1 MNIELELKKEGIEVT
16 KELDSITTYNIIK
29 NVVTKI
35 INTFPEYG
43 LEANDLISRLS
54 NVRMYK
60 AKRPEGM
67 SEANYY
73 YKNTSIYFNNNIPNE
88 DLDEFAVHECIHFLQ
103 EVKDK
108 KGNLVRMGLS
118 DYKDSKVTG
127 EGLNEASVQL
137 MASYANGM
145 EKEYVKYYGINFET
159 ISPSYYPLEC
169 CLVNQLAYLIGE
181 DTLFE
186 STINSNDKFK
196 NKFIEEMSIK
206 TYLCV
211 INAIDSILEAEENI
225 VKLNNKKFL
234 VETDENQCSN
244 ITGKIDEIK
253 NEILL
258 TFLRTQNQIISS
270 YFNNSF
276 KNIKTLEQVEKYRRK
291 LYNFKDYLGSTDG
304 YTFYHDY
311 YVEKMAALEHKC
323 HVLEN
328 GGEIAI
334 ARTKKEGFLAMLV
347 RKIKELFIKKNSK
360 TVMENGQSV
369 HIDGNYNNR

>member
-1 MNIELELKKEGIEVT
+1 MNIEAELKKDGIEVT
-16 KELDSITTYNIIK
+16 KEIEPIIKYNIIR

-43 LEANDLISRLS
+43 LEANDLLSRFLD
-54 NVRMYK
+54 VKMYR

-67 SEANYY
+67 SEANYF
-73 YKNTSIYFNNNIPNE
+73 YKNTSIYFNNNIPDE
-88 DLDEFAVHECIHFLQ
+88 DLEEFAIHECIHFIQ

-108 KGNLVRMGLS
+108 KNNLIRMGLS
-118 DYKDSKVTG
+118 DYKESKVTG
-127 EGLNEASVQL
+127 EGLNEAAVQL

-145 EKEYVKYYGINFET
+145 EKEFVKYYGISFET

-169 CLVNQLAYLIGE
+169 CLVSQLAYLLGE
-181 DTLFE
+181 DVLFE
-186 STINSNDKFK
+186 STINSNDNFK

-211 INAIDSILEAEENI
+211 TNAIDSILEAEENI
-225 VKLNNKKFL
+225 VKLNNKKFAI
-234 VETDENQCSN
+234 ETDEEKCAN
-244 ITGKIDEIK
+244 ITGKIEEIK

-258 TFLRTQNQIISS
+258 TFLKTQNQIISS

-276 KNIKTLEQVEKYRRK
+276 KKIKTLEQVEKYRRK

-311 YVEKMAALEHKC
+311 YVEQMAALEHK
-323 HVLEN
+323 HNVLEN
-328 GGEIAI
+328 GGEIALVKP
-334 ARTKKEGFLAMLV
+334 KKEGFFAMV
-347 RKIKELFIKKNSK
+347 IKRIKQLFKRT
-360 TVMENGQSV
+360 TVEAIVEEGQSV
-369 HIDGNYNNR
+369 KGE

>member
-1 MNIELELKKEGIEVT
+1 MNIESELKKEGIEVT
-16 KELDSITTYNIIK
+16 EELDPIVKYNLIR

-54 NVRMYK
+54 EVKMYK

-67 SEANYY
+67 SEANYF

-88 DLDEFAVHECIHFLQ
+88 DLEEFAVHECIHFIQ

-118 DYKDSKVTG
+118 DYKESKVTG
-127 EGLNEASVQL
+127 EGINEASVQL
-137 MASYANGM
+137 IASYANGM
-145 EKEYVKYYGINFET
+145 EQEQVKYYGISFET

-169 CLVNQLAYLIGE
+169 CLANQLAYLIGE
-181 DTLFE
+181 DVLFE
-186 STINSNDKFK
+186 STINSNDNFK
-196 NKFIEEMSIK
+196 NKFIEETSIK

-211 INAIDSILEAEENI
+211 TNAIDNILEAEENI
-225 VKLNNKKFL
+225 VKLNNKKFA
-234 VETDENQCSN
+234 ENDEGKCAN
-244 ITGKIDEIK
+244 ITGKIEEIK

-258 TFLRTQNQIISS
+258 TFLKTQNQIISS

-276 KNIKTLEQVEKYRRK
+276 KKIKTLEQVEKYRRK

-304 YTFYHDY
+304 YTFFHDY
-311 YVEKMAALEHKC
+311 YVEQMAALEHKYN
-323 HVLEN
+323 VIEK
-328 GGEIAI
+328 GEETALAKI
-334 ARTKKEGFLAMLV
+334 KKESFFAMLL
-347 RKIKELFIKKNSK
+347 RKLKEIFGKKQ
-360 TVMENGQSV
+360 TVKV
-369 HIDGNYNNR
+369 VK

>member
-1 MNIELELKKEGIEVT
+1 MNIESELRKEGIEVT
-16 KELDSITTYNIIK
+16 QEIDPIIKYNIIK

-43 LEANDLISRLS
+43 LKANDLIERLS
-54 NVRMYK
+54 ELKMYK

-67 SEANYY
+67 SEANYF

-88 DLDEFAVHECIHFLQ
+88 DLGEFAVHECIHYLQ

-118 DYKDSKVTG
+118 DYKESKVTG
-127 EGLNEASVQL
+127 EGINEASVQL

-145 EKEYVKYYGINFET
+145 EKEAVKYYGISFET

-169 CLVNQLAYLIGE
+169 CLANQLAYLIGE
-181 DTLFE
+181 DVLFE
-186 STINSNDKFK
+186 STIHSNDNFK
-196 NKFIEEMSIK
+196 NKFIEEMSLK

-211 INAIDSILEAEENI
+211 TNAIDNILEAEENI
-225 VKLNNKKFL
+225 VKLNNKKFEI
-234 VETDENQCSN
+234 ETDEEKCAN
-244 ITGKIDEIK
+244 ITGKIEEIK

-258 TFLRTQNQIISS
+258 TFLKTQNQIISS

-276 KNIKTLEQVEKYRRK
+276 KKIKTLEQVEKYRQK
-291 LYNFKDYLGSTDG
+291 LYKFKDYLGSTDG

-311 YVEKMAALEHKC
+311 YVEQMAALEHKYN
-323 HVLEN
+323 VIEN
-328 GGEIAI
+328 GAETAL
-334 ARTKKEGFLAMLV
+334 ARTKKESFFAMLI
-347 RKIKELFIKKNSK
+347 RKLKEIFGKKE
-360 TVMENGQSV
+360 TVKV
-369 HIDGNYNNR
+369 VK

>member
-16 KELDSITTYNIIK
+16 QELEPIVKYNIIR

-54 NVRMYK
+54 VIKMYK

-67 SEANYY
+67 SEANYF
-73 YKNTSIYFNNNIPNE
+73 YKNSSIYFNNNIPDE
-88 DLDEFAVHECIHFLQ
+88 DLEEFAVHECIHFIQ

-108 KGNLVRMGLS
+108 KGNLIRMGLS
-118 DYKDSKVTG
+118 DYKESKVTG
-127 EGLNEASVQL
+127 EGINEASVQL

-145 EKEYVKYYGINFET
+145 EKEFVKYFGISFET

-181 DTLFE
+181 DVLFE
-186 STINSNDKFK
+186 STINSNDNFK

-211 INAIDSILEAEENI
+211 INAIDTILEAEENI
-225 VKLNNKKFL
+225 VKLNNKKFAE
-234 VETDENQCSN
+234 VNEEKCAN
-244 ITGKIDEIK
+244 ITGKIEEIK

-270 YFNNSF
+270 YFNNSL
-276 KNIKTLEQVEKYRRK
+276 KKIKTLEQVEKHRQK
-291 LYNFKDYLGSTDG
+291 LYKFKDCLGSTEC

-311 YVEKMAALEHKC
+311 YVEQMAALEHKYN
-323 HVLEN
+323 VIEN
-328 GGEIAI
+328 GGETAL
-334 ARTKKEGFLAMLV
+334 ARTKKEGFFAMLV
-347 RKIKELFIKKNSK
+347 RKIKELFGKKEVIK
-360 TVMENGQSV
+360 
-369 HIDGNYNNR
+369 D

>member
-1 MNIELELKKEGIEVT
+1 MSIEAELKKEGIEVT
-16 KELDSITTYNIIK
+16 QELEPIVTYNIIRS
-29 NVVTKI
+29 VVTKI

-54 NVRMYK
+54 NVKMYK

-67 SEANYY
+67 SEANYF
-73 YKNTSIYFNNNIPNE
+73 YKNSSIYFNNNIPNE
-88 DLDEFAVHECIHFLQ
+88 DLEEFAVHECIHFIQ

-108 KGNLVRMGLS
+108 KNNFVRMGLS
-118 DYKDSKVTG
+118 EWSGSKASG
-127 EGLNEASVQL
+127 EGINEAAVQL
-137 MASYANGM
+137 MSSYTNGM
-145 EKEYVKYYGINFET
+145 EKEFVKYYGISFET

-181 DTLFE
+181 DVLFE
-186 STINSNDKFK
+186 STINSNDNFK

-206 TYLCV
+206 TFLCV
-211 INAIDSILEAEENI
+211 TNAIDSILEAEENI
-225 VKLNNKKFL
+225 VKLNNKKFEI
-234 VETDENQCSN
+234 ETNEEKCAT
-244 ITGKIDEIK
+244 ITGKIEEIK

-276 KNIKTLEQVEKYRRK
+276 KQIKTLEQVEKYRRK

-311 YVEKMAALEHKC
+311 YVEQMAALEHKYN
-323 HVLEN
+323 VIEN
-328 GGEIAI
+328 GGETAL
-334 ARTKKEGFLAMLV
+334 ARTKKESIFAIIIK
-347 RKIKELFIKKNSK
+347 KIKELFTKKQVVNEPK
-360 TVMENGQSV
+360 
-369 HIDGNYNNR
+369 